1 MFVPAIIRLLFDF
14 KERSRM
20 KKTPEENKVLGEN
33 EGKVHKKKNLCSK
46 ICFGTLNVVVK
57 FVVLI
62 MFLIHFA
69 VIGFNLYVQGR
80 V

>member
-33 EGKVHKKKNLCSK
+33 AGKVHKKKNLCSK
-46 ICFGTLNVVVK
+46 ICFGTLNAIVK

-69 VIGFNLYVQGR
+69 VIGFNLYVQGW

>member
-1 MFVPAIIRLLFDF
+1 MFGPAIIRLLFDF
-14 KERSRM
+14 KERSWM
-20 KKTPEENKVLGEN
+20 EKTTKENKVLE
-33 EGKVHKKKNLCSK
+33 ETAGKVHKKK
-46 ICFGTLNVVVK
+46 ICFGILNAVVK

-69 VIGFNLYVQGR
+69 LIGFNLYVQGR